1 MAVSP
6 PPPIQLAATDTST
19 AYLET
24 RAAEETE
31 EGDQKDE
38 RNKVDSNM

>member
-6 PPPIQLAATDTST
+6 PPPIQLAATDTLT

-24 RAAEETE
+24 RAAENKE
-31 EGDQKDE
+31 EGSIKDE
-38 RNKVDSNM
+38 RNKADSNV